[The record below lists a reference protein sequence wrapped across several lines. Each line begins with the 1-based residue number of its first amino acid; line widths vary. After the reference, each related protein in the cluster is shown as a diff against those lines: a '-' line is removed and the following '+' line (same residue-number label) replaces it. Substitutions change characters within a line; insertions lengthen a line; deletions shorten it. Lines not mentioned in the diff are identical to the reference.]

1 VRWLPRW
8 YQQSRMRDRIAPFE
22 EALREIDPER
32 RQQALSS
39 LAKEQAAQLP
49 FWTAALLKQ
58 GRVVRYS
65 RAADSYVGEIVIII
79 VLSATIA
86 LMVRHVFFVL
96 VVIGIAVAGV
106 CIYGRRLN
114 MRRRLLDSLR
124 QRLCPTCQYDLSKI
138 ENLSGGGKIGPRMC
152 PECGAAWPLV
162 LPLS

>member
-1 VRWLPRW
+1 
-8 YQQSRMRDRIAPFE
+8 MRDRIAPFE

-86 LMVRHVFFVL
+86 LMVRHVFFCL
-96 VVIGIAVAGV
+96 GSNRHRSCRGL
-106 CIYGRRLN
+106 YL
-114 MRRRLLDSLR
+114 
-124 QRLCPTCQYDLSKI
+124 
-138 ENLSGGGKIGPRMC
+138 
-152 PECGAAWPLV
+152 WPS
-162 LPLS
+162 PKYA